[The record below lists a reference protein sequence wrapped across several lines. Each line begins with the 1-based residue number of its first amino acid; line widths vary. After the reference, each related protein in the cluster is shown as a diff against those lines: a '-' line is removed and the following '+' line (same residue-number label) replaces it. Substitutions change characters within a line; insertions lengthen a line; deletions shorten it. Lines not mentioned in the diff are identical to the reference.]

1 MKKRLAVAVSI
12 VAVMAFAGAALASA
26 TFTGTYRTTITTP
39 AAVKGTWT
47 LDFKANG
54 SVTVSHNGQVT
65 ANHPSVKGS
74 TLTAPG
80 GQNCPTVGTYKIKR
94 AGNKL
99 TFTVIKDTCTM
110 GRKLI
115 LPGHT
120 WTKVS

>member
-1 MKKRLAVAVSI
+1 MKRLAVAASM
-12 VAVMAFAGAALASA
+12 VAVMAFAGAAIASA
-26 TFTGTYRTTITTP
+26 TITGTYRTTITKP
-39 AAVKGTWT
+39 AADEGTWT

-54 SVTVSHNGQVT
+54 SVTVSLDGQVT

-80 GQNCPTVGTYKIKR
+80 GNNCPTVGTYKIKL

-99 TFTVIKDTCTM
+99 TFTVIKDACKV

-120 WTKVS
+120 WIKVS